1 MKRHLLNEDWRWK
14 SKSYLHHILPPFSIL
29 VVVVSVIEISIGLL
43 HVDAAWARAASLPDL
58 TVCAAHV
65 DQAEYGEGD
74 RDQDQDVVG
83 NGTEVQAGF
92 LVDIKRLEIY
102 RFMGMDQQS
111 SYQVIKLTK
120 YFCCVINSFWGAKTC
135 FTHTGGGNIWSILW
149 SKVHLIWSLRC
160 SLWEKTGSFWNFP
173 YSQK

>member
-1 MKRHLLNEDWRWK
+1 M
-14 SKSYLHHILPPFSIL
+14 

-58 TVCAAHV
+58 TVGAAHE

-102 RFMGMDQQS
+102 QFMGMDQQS
-111 SYQVIKLTK
+111 S
-120 YFCCVINSFWGAKTC
+120 
-135 FTHTGGGNIWSILW
+135 
-149 SKVHLIWSLRC
+149 
-160 SLWEKTGSFWNFP
+160 
-173 YSQK
+173 